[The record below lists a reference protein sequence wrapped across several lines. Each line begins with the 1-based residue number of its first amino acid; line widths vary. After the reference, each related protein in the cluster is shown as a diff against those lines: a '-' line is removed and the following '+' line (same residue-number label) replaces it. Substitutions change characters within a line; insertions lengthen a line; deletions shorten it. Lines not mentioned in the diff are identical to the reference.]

1 MDPIFETFEVCDLDN
16 NGLTFDEIQKS
27 DCLEIIEQYGIENL
41 SETFLEIDANK
52 DNVITKQEGEDAAFK
67 NFDRSG
73 KKSKRARARE
83 AAFKHCKEH
92 CRKRGLTKWNYNLC
106 VEQCRKKWLGK

>member
-1 MDPIFETFEVCDLDN
+1 MDPISETFEVCDLDN

-27 DCLEIIEQYGIENL
+27 DCLEIIEQYGIDNL

-67 NFDRSG
+67 NFDRSIG
-73 KKSKRARARE
+73 TPNTNAII
-83 AAFKHCKEH
+83 FILNH
-92 CRKRGLTKWNYNLC
+92 L
-106 VEQCRKKWLGK
+106 

>member
-1 MDPIFETFEVCDLDN
+1 MDPISETFEICDLDN
-16 NGLTFDEIQKS
+16 NGLTFNEIQKL
-27 DCLEIIEQYGIENL
+27 DCLKTLQELFGIENL

-73 KKSKRARARE
+73 KKSKKE
-83 AAFKHCKEH
+83 LAFQRCKELF
-92 CRKRGLTKWNYNLC
+92 CGKRGLTKWNFNLC